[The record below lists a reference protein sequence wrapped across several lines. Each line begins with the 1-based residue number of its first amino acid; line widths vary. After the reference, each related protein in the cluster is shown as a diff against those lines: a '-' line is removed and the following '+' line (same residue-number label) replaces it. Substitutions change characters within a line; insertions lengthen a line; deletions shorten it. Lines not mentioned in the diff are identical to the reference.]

1 MSAYLPGR
9 RAGPARAGA
18 FLAVALLAALTFA
31 GPGSLAAQ
39 PATRRAAEAARL
51 ADTLQGLL
59 GAGRRDS
66 VYPGAIAVV
75 GAADG
80 VLATVAAGTL
90 DWAPSAVVDART
102 LWDLASL
109 TKLVALTTVVAT
121 LVDDGTLDLDAPVQ
135 RWVPE
140 WTGAGKERVT
150 LRDLLTHRSGLPA
163 HRDFY
168 LRATGLEG
176 VRRLVLEEPLE
187 AAPRTRTVYSDLG
200 AILAGLVVE
209 RATGLPFDEAVRR
222 RVLEPAGM
230 RETRYAPPPALWSRV
245 APTERDPWRGR
256 HVRGE
261 VHDENAFAMG
271 GVSPHAGLFSTA
283 EDMARFARLWMG
295 EGTLDGRRLFS
306 AATARA
312 FATVQ
317 DSVFSSRAI
326 GWDTPTGTN
335 SAGTLLRRPAY
346 GHTGF
351 TGTSLWIAPQAD
363 RFVLLLT
370 NRVNPRRER
379 TGIARVRVA
388 VADAV
393 FGGPEPRPSAGG
405 GSPPPIR

>member
-1 MSAYLPGR
+1 MIAYLPGR
-9 RAGPARAGA
+9 RTGPALAGALLGALILAGPDAI
-18 FLAVALLAALTFA
+18 T
-31 GPGSLAAQ
+31 AQ
-39 PATRRAAEAARL
+39 PAPRRAAEAARL
-51 ADTLQGLL
+51 ADTLQALL

-80 VLATVAAGTL
+80 VLATVATGTL

-140 WTGAGKERVT
+140 WIGAGKERVT

-168 LRATGLEG
+168 LRTTGLEG
-176 VRRLVLEEPLE
+176 VRRLVLAEPLE
-187 AAPRTRTVYSDLG
+187 AAPGTRMVYSDLG

-209 RATGLPFDEAVRR
+209 RATGLPFDEAVRQ
-222 RVLEPAGM
+222 RVLAPAGM
-230 RETRYAPPPALWSRV
+230 RETRYAPPPALWPRV

-256 HVRGE
+256 HVLGE

-283 EDMARFARLWMG
+283 EDMTRFARLWLG
-295 EGTLDGRRLFS
+295 EGTIDGRRLFS

-317 DSVFSSRAI
+317 DSAFSSRAI

-335 SAGTLLRRPAY
+335 SAGTLVRRPAY

-379 TGIARVRVA
+379 TGIARVRVS

-393 FGGPEPRPSAGG
+393 FGGPAPRPSAGG